1 MGGDH
6 GPAEIVP
13 GALHHAAAHPEDTV
27 LLVGDPAKIGAIAG
41 TIGALGAVVLSW
53 AVANYVLELEWQA
66 APLLTTLG
74 IAATAVFVAIV
85 GVAASWDVLRHKPLA
100 TLRAE

>member
-1 MGGDH
+1 M
-6 GPAEIVP
+6 
-13 GALHHAAAHPEDTV
+13 L
-27 LLVGDPAKIGAIAG
+27 GAIAG

-53 AVANYVLELEWQA
+53 AVAYYVLELEWQA
-66 APLLTTLG
+66 VPLLTLSG
-74 IAATAVFVAIV
+74 IVATAVFVAVI